1 MDLRLLTPLLAFFA
15 VTTVAAVEP
24 APVPAP
30 ATEATPAL
38 AGVQAPV
45 VRPSFGWTVPDG
57 PATENATPG
66 IQVIEIKPDGTA
78 AALGI
83 EANDRIRSIN
93 GLVISESENI
103 RTVLA
108 AAKVGDQVT
117 VEFER
122 AGAVRTATGVLLER
136 PRPANL
142 AGELTAAKGELEA
155 LKSLAASKA
164 KEPSLAEILQ
174 SLKDL
179 DQRLPKA
186 VAAFKKQYPNGEF
199 DISIK
204 IRITSD
210 KDAKDAIEL
219 SNVTAPTEEMKAKEA
234 APAKAKD
241 GAKSTEP
248 AKPAP

>member
-1 MDLRLLTPLLAFFA
+1 MDLRLLPVVLLS
-15 VTTVAAVEP
+15 VAAMAAEP
-24 APVPAP
+24 APAP
-30 ATEATPAL
+30 AQGAPAAEA
-38 AGVQAPV
+38 QAPV

-57 PATENATPG
+57 PASETGTPG
-66 IQVIEIKPDGTA
+66 LQIIEVRPGGTA

-83 EANDRIRSIN
+83 EAGDRIRAIN
-93 GLVISESENI
+93 GTMISASEHI

-117 VEFER
+117 VEFDR
-122 AGAVRTATGVLLER
+122 AGAVRTATGALLER

-142 AGELTAAKGELEA
+142 AGELNAAKGELES
-155 LKSLAASKA
+155 LKSLAANKA

-210 KDAKDAIEL
+210 KNATDAIEL
-219 SNVTAPTEEMKAKEA
+219 SNVTAPDAEAKPVAEPQAAEPAPPAQPAPAA
-234 APAKAKD
+234 AP
-241 GAKSTEP
+241 
-248 AKPAP
+248 

>member
-1 MDLRLLTPLLAFFA
+1 MDMRLLSPLLLCFS
-15 VTTVAAVEP
+15 VLAAVEP
-24 APVPAP
+24 APAPASEVPPAP
-30 ATEATPAL
+30 A
-38 AGVQAPV
+38 AGVQAAV

-57 PATENATPG
+57 PAAETGTPG
-66 IQVIEIKPDGTA
+66 LQVIEVKPGGTA
-78 AALGI
+78 AALGV

-93 GLVISESENI
+93 GVAITSSDNL

-122 AGAVRTATGVLLER
+122 SGAVRTATGALLER

-219 SNVTAPTEEMKAKEA
+219 SNVTVPTEA
-234 APAKAKD
+234 
-241 GAKSTEP
+241 